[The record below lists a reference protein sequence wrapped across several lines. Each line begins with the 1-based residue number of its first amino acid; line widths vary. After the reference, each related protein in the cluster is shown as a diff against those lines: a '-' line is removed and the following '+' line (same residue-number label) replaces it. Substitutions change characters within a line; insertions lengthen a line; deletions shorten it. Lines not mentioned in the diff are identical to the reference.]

1 MSTAALL
8 TRDVRAVHYYLISH
22 SLPSDHFFFNLSHSS
37 FYLSPPTPYLMF
49 YLLYLIS
56 PRISPISSP
65 DASYLLPHTLSLSI
79 IADIDGAFF
88 GPTFPNLFFMTY
100 EDVVPEPVTEQ
111 VCPVR
116 LFCLSVFSVLIVSLI
131 PIQSLIVVSIGL
143 TLLLAH
149 RTPRAVLSLNSAVV
163 DRLAKRSVT

>member
-1 MSTAALL
+1 VLYIKAVSRTLYPRITSYVLLLIRDSTF
-8 TRDVRAVHYYLISH
+8 
-22 SLPSDHFFFNLSHSS
+22 SLPRFIFCFFSCTSVHLVSFPSH
-37 FYLSPPTPYLMF
+37 LVMPPTFSLIHSPYL
-49 YLLYLIS
+49 
-56 PRISPISSP
+56 
-65 DASYLLPHTLSLSI
+65 I

-131 PIQSLIVVSIGL
+131 LIQSLIVISIGL
-143 TLLLAH
+143 TLLLSH
-149 RTPRAVLSLNSAVV
+149 RTPRAVLSINSAKV
-163 DRLAKRSVT
+163 DRLA

>member
-1 MSTAALL
+1 VLYITTLSHILYLRIT
-8 TRDVRAVHYYLISH
+8 YSSIYLIRVSTSPLPRLISCFISCTSFH
-22 SLPSDHFFFNLSHSS
+22 LVSLPSHL
-37 FYLSPPTPYLMF
+37 LMPPTFSLIHSPYL
-49 YLLYLIS
+49 
-56 PRISPISSP
+56 
-65 DASYLLPHTLSLSI
+65 I